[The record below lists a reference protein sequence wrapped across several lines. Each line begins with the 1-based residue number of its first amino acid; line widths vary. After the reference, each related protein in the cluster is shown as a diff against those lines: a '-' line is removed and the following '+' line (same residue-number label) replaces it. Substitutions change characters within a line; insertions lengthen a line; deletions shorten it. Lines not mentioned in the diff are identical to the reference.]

1 MSDAVAQSQGSS
13 EHKLR
18 GGVLGLFD
26 SVIMGLAG
34 SAPAYSI
41 AATTVGLF
49 GAVGLGG
56 PAALL
61 YCGFFMFGIVFA
73 FKYLSKDESSA
84 GAAYSCC
91 LLYTSPS
98 PRD

>member
-1 MSDAVAQSQGSS
+1 MSNPNSS
-13 EHKLR
+13 FETQLHEQHEHRLR

-34 SAPAYSI
+34 SAHAYSI
-41 AATTVGLF
+41 AATTALLF
-49 GAVGLGG
+49 GAVAYGG

-73 FKYLSKDESSA
+73 FKSVS
-84 GAAYSCC
+84 
-91 LLYTSPS
+91 YTHLTLPTK
-98 PRD
+98 RIV

>member
-1 MSDAVAQSQGSS
+1 M
-13 EHKLR
+13 
-18 GGVLGLFD
+18 
-26 SVIMGLAG
+26 IMGIAG

-41 AATTVGLF
+41 AATTVALF
-49 GAVGLGG
+49 GAVAYGG

-84 GAAYSCC
+84 GATYSWVRRAMHPI
-91 LLYTSPS
+91 LGYLSGWALVGREALS
-98 PRD
+98 RMEKVRSWGS